1 MQYFL
6 NDILIGDAYYIEHM
20 TASAALR
27 KFGTGSIA
35 LPRVVLASYPL
46 RTAAVVVALSIV
58 IVGISFFSVAAQTV
72 PLQNLMGIGGGVS
85 AAVASSTFSSGS
97 VTTTV
102 PMHEVHIA
110 NDGLMLVRG
119 AMVTSIT
126 NGTITVSIAWSGST
140 FNWTVETDSN
150 TKFITSTGEKGTLN
164 AIQVG
169 NYVDVTGMLTQGGA
183 TPTIAAEFVRE

>member
-1 MQYFL
+1 
-6 NDILIGDAYYIEHM
+6 
-20 TASAALR
+20 
-27 KFGTGSIA
+27 
-35 LPRVVLASYPL
+35 VLASYPL

-126 NGTITVSIAWSGST
+126 NGTITVSIAWGGAS
-140 FNWTVETDSN
+140 FNWTVTTNSN
-150 TKFITSTGEKGTLN
+150 TKFIMASGEKGTI
-164 AIQVG
+164 ADIQVG
-169 NYVDVTGMLTQGGA
+169 NYIDVTGPLTQGGA
-183 TPTIAAEFVRE
+183 TPIIAAQFIRG